1 MKLIK
6 SLFIIIL
13 FLFFPHVPFLYSSEI
28 DITSDKM
35 QVFESEGLVVFTGK
49 VFGVRGD
56 LKVWC
61 DQMYVYYTTTQEG
74 KREVSKVVALG
85 KVIIEKGKWKAYA
98 GKAVYFKNQE
108 KLVLEETPKV
118 WHDKNLVEGDIVTI
132 YFNEEKSEVLAK
144 DQGRVRARVYFE

>member
-1 MKLIK
+1 MKFK
-6 SLFIIIL
+6 NFFFIISFIL
-13 FLFFPHVPFLYSSEI
+13 FFIHLSLLWGTEI
-28 DITSDKM
+28 NITSDKM

-49 VFGVRGD
+49 VLGVKGD

-61 DQMYVYYTTTQEG
+61 DQMYVYYTTTPQG

-98 GKAVYFKNQE
+98 GKAVYFRNQE

-118 WHDKNLVEGDIVTI
+118 WHDKNLVEGDIVII

-144 DQGRVRARVYFE
+144 DQGRVRAHVYFE

>member
-1 MKLIK
+1 MKFK
-6 SLFIIIL
+6 NFFFIMSFIL
-13 FLFFPHVPFLYSSEI
+13 FFIHLSLLWGTEI
-28 DITSDKM
+28 NITSDKM

-49 VFGVRGD
+49 VFGVKGD

-61 DQMYVYYTTTQEG
+61 DQMYVYYTTTPQG

-98 GKAVYFKNQE
+98 GKAVYFRNQE

-118 WHDKNLVEGDIVTI
+118 WHDKNLVEGDIVII

-144 DQGRVRARVYFE
+144 DQGRVRAHVYFE

>member
-1 MKLIK
+1 MKIFKFL
-6 SLFIIIL
+6 SIIGF
-13 FLFFPHVPFLYSSEI
+13 FLLLMLVPTLYSSEI

-35 QVFESEGLVVFTGK
+35 QVFESEGVVVFTGK
-49 VFGVRGD
+49 VFGVKGD

-61 DQMYVYYTTTQEG
+61 DQMYVYYTTNQQG
-74 KREVSKVVALG
+74 KREVSKVIALG

-98 GKAVYFKNQE
+98 GKAVYFRNQE

-118 WHDKNLVEGDIVTI
+118 WHDKNLVEGDIIVI
-132 YFNEEKSEVLAK
+132 YFNEDKSEVLAK

>member
-1 MKLIK
+1 MKLKKFI
-6 SLFIIIL
+6 FIIIFTLL
-13 FLFFPHVPFLYSSEI
+13 FINIPLLQGSEI
-28 DITSDKM
+28 NITSDKM

-49 VFGVRGD
+49 VFGVKGD

-61 DQMYVYYTTTQEG
+61 DQLYVYYVTASEG
-74 KREVSKVVALG
+74 KKEINKIIALG

-98 GKAVYFKNQE
+98 GKAVYFRSQE

-118 WHDKNLVEGDIVTI
+118 WHDKNLVEGDIITI

-144 DQGRVRARVYFE
+144 DQGRVRAHIYFE

>member
-6 SLFIIIL
+6 ISFIISF
-13 FLFFPHVPFLYSSEI
+13 FLLLIFVPVLYSSEI

-74 KREVSKVVALG
+74 KREVSKVIALG

>member
-1 MKLIK
+1 MKIIK
-6 SLFIIIL
+6 ISFIISF
-13 FLFFPHVPFLYSSEI
+13 FLLLIFVSALYSSEI

-61 DQMYVYYTTTQEG
+61 DQMYVYYTTTEEG
-74 KREVSKVVALG
+74 KREVSKVIALG

-118 WHDKNLVEGDIVTI
+118 WHDKNLVEGDIVII

>member
-6 SLFIIIL
+6 IPFIISF
-13 FLFFPHVPFLYSSEI
+13 FLLLIFIPVLYSSEI

-74 KREVSKVVALG
+74 KREVSKVIALG

>member
-1 MKLIK
+1 MKILEFL
-6 SLFIIIL
+6 SIIGF
-13 FLFFPHVPFLYSSEI
+13 FLLVMLVPTLYSSEI

-35 QVFESEGLVVFTGK
+35 QVFESEGVVVFTGK
-49 VFGVRGD
+49 VFGVKGD

-61 DQMYVYYTTTQEG
+61 DQMYVYYTTTQQG
-74 KREVSKVVALG
+74 KKEVSKVIALG

-98 GKAVYFKNQE
+98 GKAVYFRNQE

-118 WHDKNLVEGDIVTI
+118 WHDKNLVEGDIIVI
-132 YFNEEKSEVLAK
+132 YFNEDKSEVLAK

>member
-6 SLFIIIL
+6 IPFIISF
-13 FLFFPHVPFLYSSEI
+13 FLLLIFVPVLYSSEI

-74 KREVSKVVALG
+74 KREVSKVIALG

>member
-1 MKLIK
+1 
-6 SLFIIIL
+6 
-13 FLFFPHVPFLYSSEI
+13 
-28 DITSDKM
+28 M

-61 DQMYVYYTTTQEG
+61 DQMYVYYTTTEEG
-74 KREVSKVVALG
+74 KREVSKVIALG

-118 WHDKNLVEGDIVTI
+118 WHDKNLVEGDIVII

>member
-1 MKLIK
+1 MK
-6 SLFIIIL
+6 IL
-13 FLFFPHVPFLYSSEI
+13 KLLSTIVFFLLLMLVPTLYSSEI
-28 DITSDKM
+28 NITSDKM
-35 QVFESEGLVVFTGK
+35 QVFESEGVVVFTGK
-49 VFGVRGD
+49 VFGVKGD

-61 DQMYVYYTTTQEG
+61 DQMYVYYTTNQQG
-74 KREVSKVVALG
+74 KKEVSKVIALG